1 MNYTKTNSCA
11 VISCSQVQTRFSGV
25 ISVAPRVCPT
35 LPSETAQGLKSLAA
49 HSFIEKNRQFFTYET
64 CFTHCTV
71 LQQHNEDAMMS
82 LPNAPKNLQ
91 RNTRWEICILG
102 LFQTK
107 EPLNHFLRKARSN

>member
-1 MNYTKTNSCA
+1 MMSLPK
-11 VISCSQVQTRFSGV
+11 
-25 ISVAPRVCPT
+25 AP
-35 LPSETAQGLKSLAA
+35 PSETAQGLKSLAA

-82 LPNAPKNLQ
+82 LPKAPQNLQ
-91 RNTRWEICILG
+91 RNIRWEICILG

-107 EPLNHFLRKARSN
+107 EPLNHFLRKAKPPQNLQRNIRWEICIL